1 MISNYG
7 CVFLRFKGVIMNSM
21 KKNCLVFGLSLLL
34 FVAFTTAASAQFLYP
49 PTVPFYG
56 YNTLPPGFGY
66 FPPAPVPPVPT
77 TGTGVP
83 YRGANVLSLTTLAL
97 LGLLPT
103 TTTTTVPTLTSLLY
117 PTTTVLPTTT
127 LLPTTTTTLGLT
139 TALLLGG
146 VNTTTLLLLGI

>member
-1 MISNYG
+1 
-7 CVFLRFKGVIMNSM
+7 MNSM

-49 PTVPFYG
+49 PPPVPFYG

-66 FPPAPVPPVPT
+66 FPPATTSIPPFLP

-83 YRGANVLSLTTLAL
+83 YRSANVLSTTTLLL

-103 TTTTTVPTLTSLLY
+103 TTTATTLL
-117 PTTTVLPTTT
+117 PTTTV
-127 LLPTTTTTLGLT
+127 LPTTTTTLGLT